1 MQYLYPFIIS
11 FIFIFLSELGDKT
24 QILVLSFSAKNKAT
38 SILLGVALGT
48 FLSHGL
54 AIAFGSQ
61 VSLLGNDNF
70 IFYLKLA
77 TYCTFLIFGFI
88 GLVKLKKSD
97 SDVNSSE
104 TDSKSRFIKFLNSL
118 SKNCVFI
125 VASTIAIGELG
136 DKTFLASIG
145 LGVEYPLFKI
155 SLICGSIC
163 GMVASDSI
171 AIFLGKWLS
180 SKISNHTIEILSNII
195 FILFGLIGIVTI
207 TTGITTGTELM
218 VKNRLA

>member
-1 MQYLYPFIIS
+1 MQYIYPFIIS

-38 SILLGVALGT
+38 NILLGVALGT
-48 FLSHGL
+48 LFSHGL

-61 VSLLGNDNF
+61 LGIVGNDKF
-70 IFYLKLA
+70 IYYLKIL
-77 TYCTFLIFGFI
+77 TYCTFLIFGITGF
-88 GLVKLKKSD
+88 LKSKKSVSVD
-97 SDVNSSE
+97 KTE
-104 TDSKSRFIKFLNSL
+104 TDSKSRIIKFLSSL
-118 SKNCVFI
+118 TKNCILV

-155 SLICGSIC
+155 PLICGCIC
-163 GMVASDSI
+163 GMVASNSI

-180 SKISNHTIEILSNII
+180 SKTSTSTIENLSNII
-195 FILFGLIGIVTI
+195 FILFGLLGIV
-207 TTGITTGTELM
+207 GIAL
-218 VKNRLA
+218 